1 MKLIVGIDFGTST
14 TVVRY
19 REEGTNVIQSLKA
32 ENGKSEIIPTI
43 IFRPKDGGCTVYG
56 EQALLKIDNMIEGE
70 TVMNFKMNLLNPEL
84 KNEAKA
90 NIIEFL
96 TYIHTLF
103 EDQTKA
109 LHPDFMDVYV
119 SYPAKW
125 SDDMVT
131 FMKQAVEKAGFAG
144 NGVVVKGMK
153 EPQAASLNML
163 HECKEQLKN
172 NGILKPGKPLRVLML
187 DMGAGTSDISIFKL
201 DIDGEGKTKIGELL
215 SYPSISEPIL
225 CGGREIDATLQRYF
239 IDMGKS
245 KGVNIMPECVAP
257 QIIKRWKEST
267 LSPFLKDGTKV
278 VMPSNLIMLLKM
290 MGRADI
296 VNSFSMERDD
306 FEHLT
311 KSHWKK
317 LYQLVRSAFAQYKF
331 AKPEDIDIVFLTGGH
346 SNWYAVPKLFNGE
359 GLIGGLAKVGK
370 DPEALNFKKIIAE
383 PGLRMTDLCN
393 NLPHET
399 VARGMCLNDE
409 TVDFDMRSSNNVWGQ
424 IQIGSSKSDFK
435 ELVSK
440 NSVLPN
446 TQHMEFVVTE
456 ERNALFSN
464 LEFNAGVCIYTGET
478 QENAILQCY
487 SFKYDD
493 GDLMGR
499 IIALLLIFPALMKLP
514 YTVKVS
520 MDITITEEGSLKV
533 DGTVD
538 FDSSK
543 TVTFT
548 EKDLVI
554 KSNED

>member
-43 IFRPKDGGCTVYG
+43 IFRPKDGGCAVYG

-172 NGILKPGKPLRVLML
+172 KGILKSGKPLRVLML

-201 DIDGEGKTKIGELL
+201 DIDDEGKTKIGELL

-225 CGGREIDATLQRYF
+225 CGGREIDATYQKYF
-239 IDMGKS
+239 MDMCKS
-245 KGVNIMPECVAP
+245 KGANIMPEVVAL
-257 QIIKRWKEST
+257 QRVKGWKENT

-278 VMPSNLIMLLKM
+278 VMPSNLSMLLKM
-290 MGRADI
+290 TGRADI

-311 KSHWKK
+311 KDHWKK
-317 LYQLVRSAFAQYKF
+317 LYQLIRSAFAQYKY

-370 DPEALNFKKIIAE
+370 DPEALNFKKIIDQPE
-383 PGLRMTDLCN
+383 LRMTDLCN

-399 VARGMCLNDE
+399 VARGLCLNDE

-424 IQIGSSKSDFK
+424 IQICDSKS
-435 ELVSK
+435 ELVQLVSK
-440 NSVLPN
+440 DSTLPY
-446 TQHMEFVVTE
+446 TKHMEFKTSK
-456 ERNALFSN
+456 ERNALFGDLKFDVGIN
-464 LEFNAGVCIYTGET
+464 IYTGEDMET
-478 QENAILQCY
+478 AEVRHC
-487 SFKYDD
+487 SFCMDD
-493 GDLMGR
+493 GGFVSRL
-499 IIALLLIFPALMKLP
+499 IAFLFVITIF
-514 YTVKVS
+514 VSIDFDVFVS
-520 MDITITEEGSLKV
+520 MDVTMDEDGQLKIDGSVKLNSYKER
-533 DGTVD
+533 
-538 FDSSK
+538 K
-543 TVTFT
+543 FT
-548 EKDLVI
+548 EKDLI
-554 KSNED
+554 MD